1 MAELYH
7 FPLCPFSRRIR
18 LALVE
23 IGYDA
28 ELVEERPWDR
38 RHDFLAINPAGSVP
52 VLVENSGRA
61 VVGVQA
67 LGEYLD
73 ELSSAKQGRRLI
85 PGRLH
90 ERAEVRRLVEWFD
103 TKFNAEVTWPIVH
116 EKVDKRFISL
126 EMGGGGPNMD
136 AVRAGKHN
144 VRHHLHYIAYLT
156 ETRRWLAGDDL
167 SHADLAAAA
176 HLSCVD
182 FVGDVP
188 WDEAPQ
194 AKHWYARIKSR
205 PSFRPLLADQ
215 MRGVTPPEAYAD
227 LDF

>member
-1 MAELYH
+1 MAELFH

-18 LALVE
+18 LALGE
-23 IGYDA
+23 IGY
-28 ELVEERPWDR
+28 EVQFREERPWDR
-38 RHDFLAINPAGSVP
+38 RHDFLMINPAGTVP
-52 VLVENSGRA
+52 TLVEGSGRIVA
-61 VVGVQA
+61 GVLA
-67 LGEYLD
+67 IGEYLD
-73 ELSSAKQGRRLI
+73 ELAAAKGARRLI
-85 PGRLH
+85 PGSLYD
-90 ERAEVRRLVEWFD
+90 RAEVRRLIEWFD
-103 TKFNAEVTWPIVH
+103 IKFHAEVTWPIVH
-116 EKVDKRFISL
+116 EKIDKRFMPL

-144 VRHHLHYIAYLT
+144 VRHHLQYIAYLT
-156 ETRRWLAGDDL
+156 EQRRWLAGDDL

-188 WDEAPQ
+188 WDESPG

-215 MRGVTPPEAYAD
+215 MRGLAPPEAYAD